1 MLKIMV
7 AIQYTATQK
16 TLLDDDIY
24 KLDVT
29 VWNKLFLKEAIE
41 SIGIRFPKGLYYEDN
56 AFF

>member
-1 MLKIMV
+1 MV